1 MLEIQ
6 GLSRRF
12 GGLLAVGGIDLALR
26 QGEIFSII
34 GPNGAGK
41 TTTFNLICGQI
52 RPTSG
57 RIAFEGTD
65 ISGWPPHAIAKAGI
79 ARTFQSTRLF
89 AGLTVLENILIS
101 RYCRT
106 RAGLF
111 GALWR
116 AGAFRR
122 EERDSRERAEQLL
135 EFVGLADEQDRSASD
150 LPTETQQRLAI
161 ALALATGP
169 RLLLLDEPTG
179 GMNDE
184 EVQRL
189 VALIRKVRASGISVG
204 LIEHRMKVVMG
215 ISDRVVVLDHGV
227 KIAEGTPAQV
237 QENPVVI
244 GAYLGTE
251 EGQTP

>member
-1 MLEIQ
+1 MLEIR

-12 GGLLAVGGIDLALR
+12 GGLLAVGGIDLSLKE
-26 QGEIFSII
+26 GEIFSII

-41 TTTFNLICGQI
+41 TTTFNLICGQL
-52 RPTSG
+52 RPSSG
-57 RIAFEGTD
+57 HIAFQGTD
-65 ISGWPPHAIAKAGI
+65 ISGWSPHAVAQAGI

-89 AGLTVLENILIS
+89 GGLSVLENVLIS
-101 RYCRT
+101 CYCRT
-106 RAGLF
+106 RVGLF
-111 GALWR
+111 GALLR
-116 AGAFRR
+116 SAGFRR
-122 EERDSRERAEQLL
+122 EERESRESAGELL
-135 EFVGLADEQDRSASD
+135 EFVGLQGEQQRQASD
-150 LPTETQQRLAI
+150 LPTEIQQRLAI
-161 ALALATGP
+161 ALALATKP

-184 EVQRL
+184 EVERL
-189 VALIRKVRASGISVG
+189 VALIRKVRDTGVSVG

-227 KIAEGTPAQV
+227 KIAEGSPAQV

-251 EGQTP
+251 EGK

>member
-1 MLEIQ
+1 MLEIE

-12 GGLLAVGGIDLALR
+12 GGLLAVGGIDLALKE
-26 QGEIFSII
+26 GEIFSII

-41 TTTFNLICGQI
+41 TTTFNLICGQT

-57 RIAFEGTD
+57 RIVFQGSD
-65 ISGWPPHAIAKAGI
+65 ISGWPPHAVAKAGI

-89 AGLTVLENILIS
+89 AGLTVMGNVLIS

-106 RAGLF
+106 RMGLF
-111 GALWR
+111 GALVR
-116 AGAFRR
+116 SGAFRR
-122 EERDSRERAEQLL
+122 EERESRECAAELL
-135 EFVGLADEQDRSASD
+135 EFVGLGGEQERQAAD
-150 LPTETQQRLAI
+150 LPTELQQRLAI
-161 ALALATGP
+161 AVALATNP

-189 VALIRKVRASGISVG
+189 VALIRKVRDTGVSVG

-227 KIAEGTPAQV
+227 KIAEGTPDEV
-237 QENPVVI
+237 QEDPVVI

-251 EGQTP
+251 EGTSS